1 MQIPQLDRS
10 NYLKGLLITARKDE
24 QLTDLEKNMIRKL
37 SERLGFSQDFF
48 EETINNLLEN
58 KYIKDDPIVF
68 SEQNIAK
75 SFIEDGLR
83 LSLIDESVSSDELD
97 WLKQTANANG
107 IDEKWV
113 DDRLKEFKT
122 KSHLLGRMDFAL
134 YSLI

>member
-10 NYLKGLLITARKDE
+10 NYLKGLLITARKDK

-58 KYIKDDPIVF
+58 RYIKDDPIVF

-83 LSLIDESVSSDELD
+83 LSLIDDSVSADELD
-97 WLKQTANANG
+97 WLKQTANAND

>member
-58 KYIKDDPIVF
+58 RYIKDDPIVF

-83 LSLIDESVSSDELD
+83 LSLIDDSVSADELD
-97 WLKQTANANG
+97 WLKQTANAND

>member
-113 DDRLKEFKT
+113 DDRLKDFKT

>member
-24 QLTDLEKNMIRKL
+24 QLADSEIDMIRKL
-37 SERLGFSQDFF
+37 SERLGFSADFF
-48 EETINNLLEN
+48 DETINNLLEN
-58 KYIKDDPIVF
+58 KYLNEDPILF

-83 LSLIDESVSSDELD
+83 LSLVDENVSANELD
-97 WLKQTANANG
+97 WLKQTANTNG
-107 IDEKWV
+107 LDAKWV
-113 DDRLKEFKT
+113 DERLKELKT
-122 KSHLLGRMDFAL
+122 KPHLLGRMDFAL

>member
-24 QLTDLEKNMIRKL
+24 QLTDSEKNMIRKL
-37 SERLGFSQDFF
+37 SERLGFSIDFF

-83 LSLIDESVSSDELD
+83 LSLIDKSVSTDELFI
-97 WLKQTANANG
+97 LTG
-107 IDEKWV
+107 
-113 DDRLKEFKT
+113 
-122 KSHLLGRMDFAL
+122 
-134 YSLI
+134 

>member
-24 QLTDLEKNMIRKL
+24 QLTDSEKNMIRKL
-37 SERLGFSQDFF
+37 SERLGFSIDFF

-83 LSLIDESVSSDELD
+83 LSLIDKSVSTDELD

-107 IDEKWV
+107 INEKWV

-122 KSHLLGRMDFAL
+122 KPHLLGRMDFAL

>member
-24 QLTDLEKNMIRKL
+24 QLTDSEKNMIRKL
-37 SERLGFSQDFF
+37 SERLGFSLDFF

-68 SEQNIAK
+68 SEQNIAR

-83 LSLIDESVSSDELD
+83 LSLIDESVSADELD

-107 IDEKWV
+107 IEEKWV

-122 KSHLLGRMDFAL
+122 KPHLLGRMDFAL

>member
-24 QLTDLEKNMIRKL
+24 QLTDSEKNMIRKL
-37 SERLGFSQDFF
+37 SERLGFSSDFF
-48 EETINNLLEN
+48 EETINSLLEN

-83 LSLIDESVSSDELD
+83 LSLIDETVSSVELD
-97 WLKQTANANG
+97 WLKQTASANS

-122 KSHLLGRMDFAL
+122 KPHLLGRMDFAL

>member
-24 QLTDLEKNMIRKL
+24 QLTDSEKNMIRKL
-37 SERLGFSQDFF
+37 SERLGFSLDFF

-83 LSLIDESVSSDELD
+83 LSLIDEIVSTDELN
-97 WLKQTANANG
+97 WLKQTANANN
-107 IDEKWV
+107 IEEKWV
-113 DDRLKEFKT
+113 DERLKEFKT
-122 KSHLLGRMDFAL
+122 KPHLLGRMDFAL

>member
-10 NYLKGLLITARKDE
+10 NYLKGLLITARKDK

-97 WLKQTANANG
+97 WLKQTANAND

>member
-24 QLTDLEKNMIRKL
+24 HLTDSEKNMIRKL
-37 SERLGFSQDFF
+37 SERLGFSSDFF
-48 EETINNLLEN
+48 EETINSLLEN

-83 LSLIDESVSSDELD
+83 LSLIDETVSSVELD
-97 WLKQTANANG
+97 WLKQTASANS

-122 KSHLLGRMDFAL
+122 KPHLLGRMDFAL

>member
-24 QLTDLEKNMIRKL
+24 QLTDSEKTMIRKL
-37 SERLGFSQDFF
+37 SERLGFSIDFF

-83 LSLIDESVSSDELD
+83 LSLIDESVSTDELD

-122 KSHLLGRMDFAL
+122 KPHLLGRMDFAL

>member
-10 NYLKGLLITARKDE
+10 NYLKGLLITARKDS
-24 QLTDLEKNMIRKL
+24 QLTEKEKIMMRKL
-37 SERLGFSQDFF
+37 SERLGFSTDFF

-58 KYIKDDPIVF
+58 KFIKDDPIIF

-83 LSLIDESVSSDELD
+83 LSLIDETISSDELD
-97 WLKQTANANG
+97 WLKQTAEANG
-107 IDEKWV
+107 IEEIWV
-113 DDRLKEFKT
+113 EERLKEFKT
-122 KSHLLGRMDFAL
+122 KPHLLGRMDFAL

>member
-24 QLTDLEKNMIRKL
+24 QLTDSEKNMIRKL
-37 SERLGFSQDFF
+37 SERLGFSLDFF

-83 LSLIDESVSSDELD
+83 LSLIDEMVSTDELN
-97 WLKQTANANG
+97 WLKQTANANN
-107 IDEKWV
+107 IEEKWV
-113 DDRLKEFKT
+113 DERLKELKT
-122 KSHLLGRMDFAL
+122 KPHLLGRMDFAL

>member
-24 QLTDLEKNMIRKL
+24 QLTDSEKNMIRKL
-37 SERLGFSQDFF
+37 SERLGFSLDFF

-83 LSLIDESVSSDELD
+83 LSLVDEIVSTDELN
-97 WLKQTANANG
+97 WLKQTANANN
-107 IDEKWV
+107 IEEKWV
-113 DDRLKEFKT
+113 DERLKELKT
-122 KSHLLGRMDFAL
+122 KPHLLGRMDFAL

>member
-24 QLTDLEKNMIRKL
+24 QLTDSEKNMIRKL
-37 SERLGFSQDFF
+37 SERLGFSLDFF

-83 LSLIDESVSSDELD
+83 LSLIDEIVSTDELN
-97 WLKQTANANG
+97 WLKQTANANN
-107 IDEKWV
+107 IEEKWV
-113 DDRLKEFKT
+113 DERLKELKT
-122 KSHLLGRMDFAL
+122 KPHLLGRMDFAL

>member
-1 MQIPQLDRS
+1 
-10 NYLKGLLITARKDE
+10 LKGLLITARKDE
-24 QLTDLEKNMIRKL
+24 QLTDSEKNMIRKL
-37 SERLGFSQDFF
+37 SERLGFSSDFF
-48 EETINNLLEN
+48 EETINSLLEN

-83 LSLIDESVSSDELD
+83 LSLIDETVSSVELD
-97 WLKQTANANG
+97 WLKQTASANS

-122 KSHLLGRMDFAL
+122 KPHLLGRMDFAL

>member
-24 QLTDLEKNMIRKL
+24 QLTDSEKNMIRKL
-37 SERLGFSQDFF
+37 SERLGFSVDFF

-83 LSLIDESVSSDELD
+83 LSLIDETVSTDELN
-97 WLKQTANANG
+97 WLKQTANAND
-107 IDEKWV
+107 IEEKWV
-113 DDRLKEFKT
+113 DERLKEFKT
-122 KSHLLGRMDFAL
+122 KPHLLGRMDFAL

>member
-48 EETINNLLEN
+48 EETINSLLEN
-58 KYIKDDPIVF
+58 RYIKDDPIVF

>member
-24 QLTDLEKNMIRKL
+24 QLTDSEKNMIRKL
-37 SERLGFSQDFF
+37 SERLGFSVDFF

-83 LSLIDESVSSDELD
+83 LSLIDETVSTDELN
-97 WLKQTANANG
+97 WLKQTANAND
-107 IDEKWV
+107 IEEKWV
-113 DDRLKEFKT
+113 DERLKELKT
-122 KSHLLGRMDFAL
+122 KPHLLGRMDFAL